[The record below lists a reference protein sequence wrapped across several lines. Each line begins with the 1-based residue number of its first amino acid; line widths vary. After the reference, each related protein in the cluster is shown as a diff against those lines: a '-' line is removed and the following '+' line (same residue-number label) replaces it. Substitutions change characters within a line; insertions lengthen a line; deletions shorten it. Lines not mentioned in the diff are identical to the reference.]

1 MFMGTPHVGSNLAR
15 WTKVLT
21 GISNIVRKSN
31 TEIIGVL
38 KPGSEMLANLQQEF
52 HTMLEKRSKDGKPQI
67 KIFCFYE
74 EIPVVG
80 VGEAS
85 LAILYR
91 TMLRMLSCPSIKIV
105 PKHSA
110 ILSAYRCQ
118 SIHANHMDMTR
129 FSGANDPGYQAVS
142 GELWLWANE
151 IEEQL
156 ASKPL
161 QAQPTKECVVT
172 K

>member
-1 MFMGTPHVGSNLAR
+1 MGTPHVGSNLAR

-91 TMLRMLSCPSIKIV
+91 TMLRMLSCPSIEDRSQTFGNLECI
-105 PKHSA
+105 P
-110 ILSAYRCQ
+110 LSEYTC
-118 SIHANHMDMTR
+118 
-129 FSGANDPGYQAVS
+129 
-142 GELWLWANE
+142 
-151 IEEQL
+151 
-156 ASKPL
+156 
-161 QAQPTKECVVT
+161 
-172 K
+172 